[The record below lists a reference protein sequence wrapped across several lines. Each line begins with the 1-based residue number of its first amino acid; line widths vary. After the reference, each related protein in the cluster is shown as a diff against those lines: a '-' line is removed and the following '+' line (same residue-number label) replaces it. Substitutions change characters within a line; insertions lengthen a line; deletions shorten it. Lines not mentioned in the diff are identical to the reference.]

1 MKAYIDQVTS
11 ERDMQVRFIK
21 RSYSLFLAL
30 MIWTYFL
37 PFIMIWNLM
46 DSNWAIRL
54 YGIIEAVLFISVG
67 GIAIVSLLFGIIV
80 ITKSIRNSE
89 NRNNIHCV
97 LLFLL
102 PIIYSVWYFLLF
114 GNFFQRRTP
123 LLVQYN
129 QDLTRMRMN
138 MNVKKHEWDKSLIM
152 IILAALPAAFPFG
165 GRDYYLFPIY
175 RHLQIRQMEPS
186 YRGFYCSP

>member
-21 RSYSLFLAL
+21 RSYSLFLVL

-54 YGIIEAVLFISVG
+54 YGIIEAVLFISAG

-80 ITKSIRNSE
+80 ITNSHGGSSYTVS
-89 NRNNIHCV
+89 N
-97 LLFLL
+97 
-102 PIIYSVWYFLLF
+102 YTTF
-114 GNFFQRRTP
+114 GSG
-123 LLVQYN
+123 V
-129 QDLTRMRMN
+129 
-138 MNVKKHEWDKSLIM
+138 
-152 IILAALPAAFPFG
+152 
-165 GRDYYLFPIY
+165 
-175 RHLQIRQMEPS
+175 
-186 YRGFYCSP
+186 

>member
-21 RSYSLFLAL
+21 RSYSLFLVL

-54 YGIIEAVLFISVG
+54 YGIIEAVLFISAG

-114 GNFFQRRTP
+114 GNYF
-123 LLVQYN
+123 
-129 QDLTRMRMN
+129 
-138 MNVKKHEWDKSLIM
+138 
-152 IILAALPAAFPFG
+152 
-165 GRDYYLFPIY
+165 
-175 RHLQIRQMEPS
+175 
-186 YRGFYCSP
+186 